1 MKSGHEAVNRILAES
16 EFAHHA
22 RVERELPK
30 AGSLETKENRLL
42 DATD

>member
-1 MKSGHEAVNRILAES
+1 MKSGHEAANRTLAES
-16 EFAHHA
+16 ELERRA
-22 RVERELPK
+22 RVERDSPK